1 MVSPSILILTVRSLL
16 SRMELGDLCEVYED
30 PDSGVNTCRQLV
42 EDSRCV
48 GKGKS
53 IDLLDI
59 VSAALDILHEHHEG
73 SKEIVCQC
81 ACWSEIAQVFSK
93 MSSVVRTHF
102 SPLCDDCRLNTLFE
116 QPFFK
121 GW

>member
-1 MVSPSILILTVRSLL
+1 MRSLL

-30 PDSGVNTCRQLV
+30 PDSGVNTCMQIV

-53 IDLLDI
+53 IDLLDT
-59 VSAALDILHEHHEG
+59 VSAALDTLHEHHEQ
-73 SKEIVCQC
+73 SKETVCQC

-93 MSSVVRTHF
+93 MSTVVRPH
-102 SPLCDDCRLNTLFE
+102 LVMNDM
-116 QPFFK
+116 
-121 GW
+121 

>member
-1 MVSPSILILTVRSLL
+1 MRSLL

-30 PDSGVNTCRQLV
+30 PDSGVNTCMQIV

-53 IDLLDI
+53 IDLLDT
-59 VSAALDILHEHHEG
+59 VSAALDTLHEHHEQ
-73 SKEIVCQC
+73 SKETVCQC

-93 MSSVVRTHF
+93 MSTVVRPH
-102 SPLCDDCRLNTLFE
+102 LVMNDMQGEQLFIHE
-116 QPFFK
+116 PVPSNY
-121 GW
+121 